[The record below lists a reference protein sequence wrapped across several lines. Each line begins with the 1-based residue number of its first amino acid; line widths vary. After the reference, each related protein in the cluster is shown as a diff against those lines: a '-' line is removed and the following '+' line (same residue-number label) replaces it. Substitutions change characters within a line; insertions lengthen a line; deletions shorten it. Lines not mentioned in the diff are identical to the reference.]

1 MLDFTVMDFHHLP
14 NSPIIDQIL
23 VFIIGP
29 GLILSVWWTE
39 ISEDF
44 EIRKYSTD
52 IVGSICS
59 FWILPLAIVI
69 ADNYRYHMDPEHT
82 KLWIYNSGYWA
93 YMVII
98 TITVIPVIVSLRKD
112 NLCTK

>member
-29 GLILSVWWTE
+29 CLILSVWWTE

-52 IVGSICS
+52 IVGSVCS
-59 FWILPLAIVI
+59 FWMLPIAITI
-69 ADNYRYHMDPEHT
+69 ADNYHYHMDPEHT

-93 YMVII
+93 YMIII
-98 TITVIPVIVSLRKD
+98 TITVIPIMVSIRK
-112 NLCTK
+112 KG

>member
-1 MLDFTVMDFHHLP
+1 MLDFTIMDFHHLP

-29 GLILSVWWTE
+29 GLLLSVWWTE
-39 ISEDF
+39 TL
-44 EIRKYSTD
+44 EIKKHGVD
-52 IVGSICS
+52 IVGSVCS
-59 FWILPLAIVI
+59 FWMLPLAIVI